1 VLWLVGR
8 IACLVSVVLPLW
20 LAAAVDLAFPVVL
33 CVVAVREIVAPH
45 NWRNLM
51 MPIPIGV
58 IAVADLLTYLELAGY
73 GVPAGLGWRLALAA
87 IIALISAIGGRII
100 PTFTRN

>member
-1 VLWLVGR
+1 MLWLLGR
-8 IACLVSVVLPLW
+8 IACLASAVLPLW

-33 CVVAVREIVAPH
+33 GAFAAREIVAVR

-58 IAVADLLTYLELAGY
+58 IAVADLLTYLDLAGT
-73 GVPAGLGWRLALAA
+73 ASRQGWDGAPPSL
-87 IIALISAIGGRII
+87 
-100 PTFTRN
+100 